1 MNESYIIELIRKRDD
16 RGMEELLLHYG
27 PLIRYVVAPIVKD
40 SHDQEDCVSEVAMRI
55 WEKIELFDDMRGSWT
70 GWITS
75 VARNTAL
82 NKVRSQRSQN
92 LNTAGLSN
100 LDEAQNL
107 PASDPGP
114 EEQILRIE
122 QKAALTKAIDNL
134 PHGDRILFYR
144 KYYYLQS
151 TAQIAS
157 ELGMT
162 ERAVEGRLYRLKQK
176 LRKTLE
182 GGVFHD

>member
-40 SHDQEDCVSEVAMRI
+40 PHDREDCVSEIAMRI

-75 VARNTAL
+75 VTRNTAF
-82 NKVRSQRSQN
+82 NKVRSQRSQT
-92 LNTAGLSN
+92 LNTNNLTT

-107 PASDPGP
+107 PATEPGP
-114 EEQILRIE
+114 EEQVLRAE
-122 QKAALTKAIDNL
+122 QKAALAKAIDML
-134 PHGDRILFYR
+134 STPDRVLFYR

-162 ERAVEGRLYRLKQK
+162 QRAVEGRLYRLKQK
-176 LRKTLE
+176 LRKKLE
-182 GGVFHD
+182 GGVFHE

>member
-1 MNESYIIELIRKRDD
+1 MDERQIIQAIQNRDET
-16 RGMEELLLHYG
+16 GLEELLLHYG

-40 SHDQEDCVSEVAMRI
+40 PHEQEDCISEIAMRI
-55 WEKIELFDDMRGSWT
+55 WEKIELFNDVRGSWT
-70 GWITS
+70 AWITS
-75 VARNTAL
+75 VARNTAF
-82 NKVRSQRSQN
+82 NKVRDHRPEHMVS
-92 LNTAGLSN
+92 AG

-107 PASDPGP
+107 PSTDPGP
-114 EEQILRIE
+114 EEQILRAE
-122 QKAALTKAIDNL
+122 QKATLARAIEKL
-134 PHGDRILFYR
+134 STPDRVLFYR

-176 LRKTLE
+176 LRKTL
-182 GGVFHD
+182 GGGFLHE